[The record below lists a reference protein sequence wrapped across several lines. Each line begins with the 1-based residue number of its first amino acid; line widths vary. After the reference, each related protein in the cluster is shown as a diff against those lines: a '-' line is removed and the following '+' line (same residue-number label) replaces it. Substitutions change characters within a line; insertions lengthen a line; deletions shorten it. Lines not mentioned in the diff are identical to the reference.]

1 MEKAIILICLI
12 VLAVLV
18 LNMNVNIE
26 VSNSNKVTSQTTT
39 QIITASTTQTTTE
52 NTIKKANQTI
62 PIRVFIDES
71 SGKGLTFFDNFTV
84 SDVRVAL
91 KVWENRT
98 KVIQFIDVNNEKVAD
113 ITIKWSSNLT
123 SEPGKKTVGEAWYR
137 SGLIGGIL
145 YLLPSGMS
153 CRNQNRAMHEIGHLF
168 GLNHSTDYM
177 SVMYQYE
184 SCAQSITDDDVNKT
198 LTLLGIK

>member
-18 LNMNVNIE
+18 LSMNVNIE
-26 VSNSNKVTSQTTT
+26 VSNSNKTTSQTTT

-71 SGKGLTFFDNFTV
+71 SGKGLTFFDNYTV

-91 KVWENRT
+91 KTWENRT
-98 KVIQFIDVNNEKVAD
+98 KVIQFIEIDNGKIAD
-113 ITIKWSSNLT
+113 IVIKWSSNLT
-123 SEPGKKTVGEAWYR
+123 TVRGKKVVGEAWYR
-137 SGLIGGIL
+137 VENIGGTI
-145 YLLPSGMS
+145 YLLPSGVS

-184 SCAQSITDDDVNKT
+184 SCAQSITNEDVNKT